1 MKTAHLVLG
10 GRLHVVGGLCH
21 SPYAGITQIRFIGVD
36 SVSAALSAWQI
47 QAPPGLYFVF
57 GRKSNPGDGWM
68 SNPIP

>member
-1 MKTAHLVLG
+1 MKTAHLCLG

-47 QAPPGLYFVF
+47 QAPPGLYLC
-57 GRKSNPGDGWM
+57 
-68 SNPIP
+68 